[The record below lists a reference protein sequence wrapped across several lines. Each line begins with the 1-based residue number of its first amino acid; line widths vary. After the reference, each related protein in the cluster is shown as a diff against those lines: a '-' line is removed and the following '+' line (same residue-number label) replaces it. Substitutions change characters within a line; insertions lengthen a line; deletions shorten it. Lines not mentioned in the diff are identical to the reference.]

1 MDGKEPLAIVVRV
14 TRPDTVL
21 IRTMVPHVQSML
33 SVYMVLE
40 GVKCNTEAQQA
51 VADWVEIHADADRLR
66 LVHIDW
72 FRDSF
77 GRLLGDL
84 ADIQSGETVTQYLL
98 DNHYATPRPN
108 HYINI
113 VESMLRSVEPED
125 M

>member
-1 MDGKEPLAIVVRV
+1 MDGTEAIAIVVRV

-40 GVKCNTEAQQA
+40 GVRCKPEAKQA

-66 LVHIDW
+66 LVHVDW

-84 ADIQSGETVTQYLL
+84 ADIQSGETLTQYLL
-98 DNHYATPRPN
+98 DNHFAVPRPD

>member
-1 MDGKEPLAIVVRV
+1 
-14 TRPDTVL
+14 
-21 IRTMVPHVQSML
+21 ML
-33 SVYMVLE
+33 SVYLVLE
-40 GVKCNTEAQQA
+40 GVKCNPEAQQA

-66 LVHIDW
+66 LVHVDW

-98 DNHYATPRPN
+98 DNHYAVARPN